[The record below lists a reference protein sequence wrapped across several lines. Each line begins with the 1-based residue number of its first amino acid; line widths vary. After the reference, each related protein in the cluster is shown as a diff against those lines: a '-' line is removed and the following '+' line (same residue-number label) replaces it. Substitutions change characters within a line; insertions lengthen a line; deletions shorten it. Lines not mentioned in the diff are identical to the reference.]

1 MVVASDSET
10 PSLDFNA
17 LPPFHCVYNPQTVG
31 SLQTQLGNYCI
42 GNNRGGYSPLQDR
55 VRLAFA
61 VNELAATTLG
71 LGKLYLVNCGP
82 RKQQM
87 LNSLHSIPDL
97 LFVGSY
103 KWTEVRNL
111 PQTPQHTLQADARLM
126 RLIMQE
132 ARDNFLRLKPAARL
146 FQMTASLHN
155 HHPAEPTLPVFI
167 FQDYAVPYARP
178 DGSLKLRS
186 PPHPDKGVW
195 IWTSEQ
201 PLKAGFV
208 HDIAEM
214 GIIHC
219 PYDADGER
227 LNCIIRRLD
236 MACER
241 HRAYLTSAAVG
252 GDDQVVS
259 VYQYLQTAAMFCS
272 VLKMEMWGKI
282 VRMANEAFAAANGGV
297 ARK

>member
-17 LPPFHCVYNPQTVG
+17 LPPFHRVYNPKTEG
-31 SLQTQLGNYCI
+31 NLQTQLGNYCI
-42 GNNRGGYSPLQDR
+42 DNNRGGYSPLQDR

-87 LNSLHSIPDL
+87 LNSPHSIPDL

-103 KWTEVRNL
+103 KWTE
-111 PQTPQHTLQADARLM
+111 
-126 RLIMQE
+126 E

-178 DGSLKLRS
+178 DVSLKLQS
-186 PPHPDKGVW
+186 PPRPDKGVW

-201 PLKAGFV
+201 PFKAGFV

-282 VRMANEAFAAANGGV
+282 VGMANEAFAAANGGV